1 MSTASSKEEIQRVF
15 AAQQANSWAVR
26 KSTADTRKARL
37 LRLRE
42 AVVKHADDIQTALL
56 EDMGRPVDENGS
68 FETAGILAS
77 IDQAVEHLEEWM
89 APVPVNATVAAS
101 AYVRYEAKGVV
112 LLFSAWNFPFTL
124 LFEPLV
130 PMIAA
135 GNTVIVKPNEVAP
148 ASGRVA
154 ADILREAFVEN
165 EVAVFEGDVEVAEI
179 LLELPFDH
187 IFLTGSPRVGRT
199 VMAAAAKHLASVT
212 LELGGKSPLV
222 VDETSDF
229 GDAIQQMGY
238 GKSFNGGQV
247 CISPDYVLVPNSRRD
262 EFVAQLSDFYRQT
275 LYVDGVYQP
284 ERSSRVINE
293 RGFQRLQ
300 SYLTDA
306 KARGAK
312 VAFGGNTDASKLLME
327 PTILLDVPN
336 DADVL
341 QNEIFGPLLPVIGYD
356 DAEAAIAHVQ
366 AGTKPLALF
375 LLSKNEEFISHV
387 IENTSSGGVSI
398 NGWPPHFLDKALPFG
413 GVGESGMG
421 HYHGEYGFREL
432 SHARAVAYA
441 RPMQG

>member
-1 MSTASSKEEIQRVF
+1 MSTASSKEDIQRVF

-26 KSTADTRKARL
+26 KSTADTRKAHL

-42 AVVKHADDIQTALL
+42 AVVKHADAIQTALL

-77 IDQAVEHLEEWM
+77 IDQAVEHLAEWM

-154 ADILREAFVEN
+154 ADILREVFAEN
-165 EVAVFEGDVEVAEI
+165 EVAVFEGDVDVAEM

-262 EFVAQLSDFYRQT
+262 EFVAQLSEFYRQT

-284 ERSSRVINE
+284 ERTSRVINE

-356 DAEAAIAHVQ
+356 DTEAAIAYVQ
-366 AGTKPLALF
+366 SGTKPLALF
-375 LLSKNEEFISHV
+375 LLSKDEAFIGRV

-441 RPMQG
+441 HPMQG